1 MIVLILCV
9 SLFCPQKPLCR
20 CAEEVLQVHRE
31 DVNSQMG
38 ADAGAKTSPPPSQP
52 SQRERSIAWADECKL
67 EWRCLLLFHQ
77 VGVALPSFI
86 PPSWSGVAFFYS
98 TKLEWRCLLLFHQ
111 VGVALPSFIPPSWS
125 GVAFFYSTK
134 LEWRCLLLFHQV
146 GVALPSFIP
155 PSWSGVA
162 FFYSTKLEW
171 RCLLLFHQAGVAL
184 PSFIPPRKA
193 AVFIQN
199 DALYSTH
206 SSACRL
212 LLSVLRE
219 DFRAPSGNLL
229 PVSPSDW
236 LSTSE
241 AHTTKPPSFYRA
253 IIKTTTLSQ

>member
-111 VGVALPSFIPPSWS
+111 VGVALPSFIPP
-125 GVAFFYSTK
+125 
-134 LEWRCLLLFHQV
+134 
-146 GVALPSFIP
+146 
-155 PSWSGVA
+155 
-162 FFYSTKLEW
+162 
-171 RCLLLFHQAGVAL
+171 
-184 PSFIPPRKA
+184 RKA

-229 PVSPSDW
+229 PVNPSD
-236 LSTSE
+236 
-241 AHTTKPPSFYRA
+241 
-253 IIKTTTLSQ
+253 